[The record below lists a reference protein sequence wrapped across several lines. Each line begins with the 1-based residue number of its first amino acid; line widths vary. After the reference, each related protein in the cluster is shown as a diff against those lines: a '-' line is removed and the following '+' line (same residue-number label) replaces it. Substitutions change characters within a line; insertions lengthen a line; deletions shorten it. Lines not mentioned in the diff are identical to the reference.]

1 MKRPAIG
8 YLSRVICGDRE
19 LIDQVHLY
27 TAAEDLGYVLVVL
40 VYADHDTSAARLM
53 NYVWAERAEALITPT
68 TAHLDTEAATAIAKQ
83 TSIVYVD
90 SIDRPTRH
98 EQAVPSHLSLVR
110 GEREPRRRR

>member
-8 YLSRVICGDRE
+8 YLSRAISGDRE

-27 TAAEDLGYVLVVL
+27 TAAEDLGYVLVML
-40 VYADHDTSAARLM
+40 VYADHDTSPARLM

-83 TSIVYVD
+83 TSIVYAD
-90 SIDRPTRH
+90 STDRPTQH
-98 EQAVPSHLSLVR
+98 ENAAPNHLSLVR
-110 GEREPRRRR
+110 GEHEPRQR